1 MELAGSCSL
10 KCCICSK
17 SPLLDE
23 YKMTIRLALI
33 AGLLAALLCANAQSQ
48 TYKPFPGQ
56 TMNKR
61 TLDTQERVEA
71 LYVAGDFDRALLI
84 YEKELAPL
92 GDKYAQYMVGYMHL
106 NAHGVSRDKI
116 TALAWY
122 RIAAERGEAVLQQA
136 RDELIETMTTAEVT
150 VSNGMFLDLWQSIGD
165 TRLIME
171 LIREDMNIL
180 QTRTGSRIRGATTSG
195 PALIYRPSGELLP
208 PNYYRDVRVRLAAR
222 LNYLEIKVE
231 VRDLD
236 VESDDEALKLLE
248 QQVKTELAALEV
260 P

>member
-1 MELAGSCSL
+1 
-10 KCCICSK
+10 
-17 SPLLDE
+17 
-23 YKMTIRLALI
+23 MTIRLALI
-33 AGLLAALLCANAQSQ
+33 ASLLAAFFCANTQAQ
-48 TYKPFPGQ
+48 TYRPFPGE

-71 LYVAGDFDRALLI
+71 LYDSGEYKRALFI

-106 NAHGVSRDKI
+106 NAQSVLQDSVS
-116 TALAWY
+116 ALAWY
-122 RIAAERGEAVLQQA
+122 RIAAERGEPVLRQA
-136 RDELIETMTTAEVT
+136 RDELIESMTAPEIA
-150 VSNGMFLDLWQSIGD
+150 VSNRIFLDLWQSIGD

-171 LIREDMNIL
+171 LIREDMNTL
-180 QTRTGSRIRGATTSG
+180 KRRSGSRIRRAPTSG

-208 PNYYRDVRVRLAAR
+208 PNYYRDVRVRLETR
-222 LNYLEIKVE
+222 LNFLEIKVE
-231 VRDLD
+231 IKDVD

-248 QQVKTELAALEV
+248 QQVQSELAALEI

>member
-1 MELAGSCSL
+1 
-10 KCCICSK
+10 
-17 SPLLDE
+17 
-23 YKMTIRLALI
+23 MTIRLALI
-33 AGLLAALLCANAQSQ
+33 ASLLAAFFCANTQAQ
-48 TYKPFPGQ
+48 TYRPFPGE

-71 LYVAGDFDRALLI
+71 LYDRGDYERALFI

-106 NAHGVSRDKI
+106 NAQSIPQDRVS
-116 TALAWY
+116 ALAWY
-122 RIAAERGEAVLQQA
+122 RIAAERGEPALRQA
-136 RDELIETMTTAEVT
+136 RDELIESMAAPEIA
-150 VSNGMFLDLWQSIGD
+150 VSNRIFLDLWQSIGD
-165 TRLIME
+165 TKLIME
-171 LIREDMNIL
+171 LIREDMNTL
-180 QTRTGSRIRGATTSG
+180 KRRSGTRIRSAPTSG

-208 PNYYRDVRVRLAAR
+208 PNYYRDVRVRLETR

-231 VRDLD
+231 IKDVD

-248 QQVKTELAALEV
+248 QQVQSELAALEI